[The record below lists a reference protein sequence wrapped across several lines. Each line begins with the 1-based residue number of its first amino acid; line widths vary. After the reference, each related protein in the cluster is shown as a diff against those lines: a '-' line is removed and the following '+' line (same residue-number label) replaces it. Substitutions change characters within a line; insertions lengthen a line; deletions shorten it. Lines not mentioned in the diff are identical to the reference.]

1 MTKNAAKLRVSCLVC
16 FLGVVLWALPG
27 RAATP
32 IFRVKAL
39 LDKAQ
44 VLLSG
49 GATDGLEAG
58 DVLFVHDNQRNLGR
72 LTISRVTE
80 SEAYALITHELRPG
94 AVEVG
99 HHVEFEP
106 IRDKPTD
113 ASPLP
118 LRPGQALSSPVRE
131 AETVVLGARYSP
143 SKLQEVDDRIRALK
157 REINLGGEDARLYV
171 ELGEAYLL
179 KNDVDTALNWLKQAV
194 KLEQD
199 GDYVARGLYRI
210 AQGYVMSGRNDR
222 AVRYLNFITA
232 NYPASP
238 YNKTLNQTAREAR
251 EMFERYSLEQSLVE
265 PETRLERGSPR
276 PFATSGMR
284 TFEVPASTSSTPA
297 ASSTSKE
304 EEKTSEESVPTS
316 SASEAPAEEKPTE
329 TTTAPTEEKPAAP
342 APRAAPKGDGEEV
355 LSLLEMV
362 ASPGGFT
369 GFGSLY
375 ATPVGVVRP
384 GGQIK
389 IGLAQAEDEEGNV
402 NMDADG
408 QFAAANVAV
417 GDNIEVGA
425 ARWRIDGTRTTT
437 VGAVTTKNTYDSD
450 YTTLGLKYMGKARPG
465 KARYGLAAAHR
476 KININV
482 INGPSGDATE
492 TAFYAFGRWTQDR
505 SVIHG
510 GLTWTDT
517 DGNNDE
523 DLGFFAS
530 YAALFGDNALGFLE
544 FETNDNDDNLN
555 VGLRYRMSKQFTLQA
570 VAEDILDGAGSY
582 LLSVD
587 YDFGGAKGRQKLAES
602 EGVENRGGGALE
614 NQSRDPRLSSGNTA
628 NKDSKD
634 IITFN
639 PSTDFSKIKWAD
651 VKIAPV
657 VASDEIAVNLLY
669 AKKNA
674 DIGVILG
681 NIQNEVK
688 AFVEKTGALPQLSR
702 ESNAYSLMLTKE
714 GIVVPNEDSF
724 DKVCREASNALV
736 VQPVLHF
743 YGQRA
748 KENKWQVGPFG
759 GQRKEIGTVMIE
771 LNVCRGGDSTV
782 IYNSIV
788 VRERDNPSNW
798 WKAGGDKTSAQAIND
813 GLMPLVQKVKGMT
826 HLLDQ

>member
-1 MTKNAAKLRVSCLVC
+1 MGCHPKKKNSPHSPTTMTKNTSFLRVTGLVC

-44 VLLSG
+44 VLISG
-49 GATDGLEAG
+49 GATEGLEAG

-179 KNDVDTALNWLKQAV
+179 KNDMDTALNWLKQAV

-210 AQGYVMSGRNDR
+210 AQAYVMSGRNDR

-284 TFEVPASTSSTPA
+284 TFEVPASTASAPA
-297 ASSTSKE
+297 ASSAPKA
-304 EEKTSEESVPTS
+304 EEKTSEESVPVSTTS
-316 SASEAPAEEKPTE
+316 AAPAEEKPAE
-329 TTTAPTEEKPAAP
+329 TATAPTEEKPTAAP
-342 APRAAPKGDGEEV
+342 APRTTPKGDGEEV
-355 LSLLEMV
+355 LTLLEMV
-362 ASPGGFT
+362 ASPGDIN

-375 ATPVGVVRP
+375 DTPVGVVRP
-384 GGQIK
+384 SGQVK
-389 IGLAQAEDEEGNV
+389 IGLSQGEDEEGNV
-402 NMDADG
+402 AMDADG
-408 QFAAANVAV
+408 QFAAANVAI

-425 ARWRIDGTRTTT
+425 ARWRIDGTRTAT
-437 VGAVTTKNTYDSD
+437 VGAVTTKASYDSD
-450 YTTLGLKYMGKARPG
+450 VTALGLKYMGKARPG

-482 INGPSGDATE
+482 INGPSGEDTE
-492 TAFYAFGRWTQDR
+492 TTFYAFGRWTQDR

-510 GLTWTDT
+510 GLTWTDA
-517 DGNNDE
+517 DGNNSE

-555 VGLRYRMSKQFTLQA
+555 LGLRYRMSKQFTLQA
-570 VAEDILDGAGSY
+570 VAEDVLDGAGIY
-582 LLSVD
+582 TLSVD
-587 YDFGGAKGRQKLAES
+587 YDFGGAKGRQKLAEN
-602 EGVENRGGGALE
+602 EG
-614 NQSRDPRLSSGNTA
+614 LS
-628 NKDSKD
+628 
-634 IITFN
+634 
-639 PSTDFSKIKWAD
+639 
-651 VKIAPV
+651 
-657 VASDEIAVNLLY
+657 
-669 AKKNA
+669 
-674 DIGVILG
+674 
-681 NIQNEVK
+681 Q
-688 AFVEKTGALPQLSR
+688 
-702 ESNAYSLMLTKE
+702 
-714 GIVVPNEDSF
+714 
-724 DKVCREASNALV
+724 
-736 VQPVLHF
+736 
-743 YGQRA
+743 
-748 KENKWQVGPFG
+748 
-759 GQRKEIGTVMIE
+759 
-771 LNVCRGGDSTV
+771 
-782 IYNSIV
+782 
-788 VRERDNPSNW
+788 
-798 WKAGGDKTSAQAIND
+798 
-813 GLMPLVQKVKGMT
+813 
-826 HLLDQ
+826 